1 MKLENID
8 WIIIFSFFILSL
20 LIGLIVSVRSGRS
33 VKDYFLSG
41 RNMPWWLI
49 GVSMVATT
57 FSADTPNLVTDIVRK
72 DGVSGNWVWWA
83 FLLTGMLTTFL
94 YAGLWRKSG
103 VTTDLEFYE
112 LRYGGKAASFLRG
125 FRAIYLGVIFNIIVM
140 AAVSLAAVKIG
151 SVLLGFSPV
160 QTLLIAS
167 IVTVVYSFL
176 GGLRGV
182 IITDFFQFILAMAGT
197 IWAAVYLVNLDEVG
211 GMDNLL
217 SHVDVK
223 DKLNLL
229 PDMNDTETFI
239 TLLIIP
245 LAVQWWSSWYPGA
258 EPGGGGYIAQRM
270 LSAKNEKHAVLATL
284 FFNIAHYALRP
295 WPWILIALASLIVF
309 PDLDS
314 IKNAF
319 PLIDET
325 IIDDDL
331 AYPAMLTYLPSG
343 LLGLVIASLIAAF
356 MSTISTHLN
365 WGSSYV
371 VNDVYK
377 RFIKP
382 EASEKEQVWVGKIA
396 TVFMMFLAT
405 LLALQLGSAKNA
417 FEIIIMM
424 GAGSGLLFILRWFW
438 WRINAW
444 SEITAMLVSF
454 VTAMYFKLIHPIWF
468 ESIGGTNEYLIV
480 VGLTTLAW
488 VSVSYLVKPES
499 DQVLFHFYKHI
510 RPDGKGW
517 DTIKAKAIEQGV
529 VLEKNTEPKGSI
541 GAGVLAMF
549 FASLMVYGLL
559 LGMGKYFY
567 GEYQMAIALFG
578 VSVVMAFL
586 IYIMWPKLKF

>member
-1 MKLENID
+1 MKLESID
-8 WIIIFSFFILSL
+8 WIIISSFFVLSL
-20 LIGLIVSVRSGRS
+20 LIGLVVSVRSGRS

-57 FSADTPNLVTDIVRK
+57 FSADTPNLVTDIIRK

-125 FRAIYLGVIFNIIVM
+125 FRAIYLGVIFNILVM

-151 SVLLGFSPV
+151 SVLLGFSPM

-167 IVTVVYSFL
+167 TVTVVYSFL

-197 IWAAVYLVNLDEVG
+197 IWAAVYLVNLEEVG
-211 GMDNLL
+211 GVENLL
-217 SHVDVK
+217 AHSNVK
-223 DKLNLL
+223 DKLNLI
-229 PDMNDTETFI
+229 PDFNDTDALI
-239 TLLIIP
+239 TLLVVP

-270 LSAKNEKHAVLATL
+270 LSAKNEKHAVLASL

-309 PDLDS
+309 PDLES
-314 IKNAF
+314 IQHAF
-319 PLIDET
+319 PAINKD

-377 RFIKP
+377 RFINP
-382 EASEKEQVWVGKIA
+382 DASEKTQVWIGKI
-396 TVFMMFLAT
+396 TTIVMMFLAT
-405 LLALQLGSAKNA
+405 LLALKLGSAKKA
-417 FEIIIMM
+417 FDIILMM

-444 SEITAMLVSF
+444 SEITAMFVSF

-468 ESIGGTNEYLIV
+468 ESLASSQEYLIV
-480 VGLTTLAW
+480 VFVTTVAW
-488 VSVSYLVKPES
+488 VSVAYLAKPES
-499 DQVLFHFYKHI
+499 DEVLFRFFKLIHPH
-510 RPDGKGW
+510 GKGW
-517 DTIKAKAIEQGV
+517 DRIKAKAAVQGID
-529 VLEKNTEPKGSI
+529 LEDTKEGKGSI

-559 LGMGKYFY
+559 LGMGKYIY
-567 GEYQMAIALFG
+567 GDYLIAIALFG
-578 VSVVMAFL
+578 VAVVMAVL
-586 IYIMWPKLKF
+586 IYKMWPKLRF